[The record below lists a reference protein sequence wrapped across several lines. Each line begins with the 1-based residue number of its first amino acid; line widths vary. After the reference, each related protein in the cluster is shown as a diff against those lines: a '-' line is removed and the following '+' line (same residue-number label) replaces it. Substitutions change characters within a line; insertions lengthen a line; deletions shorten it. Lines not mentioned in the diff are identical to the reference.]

1 MQNNWYGP
9 LNTKRMQQNAVKNVQ
24 QNQIVA
30 VLSLLQAILV
40 AAI

>member
-1 MQNNWYGP
+1 MQNHWYGP
-9 LNTKRMQQNAVKNVQ
+9 LNTNRMQQNAVKNQ